1 MVDLESLETFA
12 TAVRTGSFAA
22 AARVLGVTPAMVG
35 RRIQAL
41 ETSYGARLIE
51 RTTRAQR
58 LTESGEAFLVRA
70 EAVLDAARDLEDSMR
85 STPGLLEGRIRM
97 TGPATLGVFALAA
110 ITARFQAAHPAVTV
124 EMVLADRRMDLIS
137 EGFDFGV
144 RIGELQNSAMIAR
157 HVGTYRLVL
166 VAAPSH
172 LAQHG
177 MPETPA
183 ELARARC
190 LINLNMSPRNRW
202 PFIKDGKREVAEVS
216 GGLQI
221 DNGEALRVAALEG
234 AGIAYMPV
242 DLVAGDLA
250 SGRLVRVLTSW
261 DTLTLPIQLVHPSR
275 RVTRR
280 VAVLMETIAAELRH
294 SHPNKPL
301 PA

>member
-22 AARVLGVTPAMVG
+22 AARVLGLTPAMVG

-41 ETSYGARLIE
+41 ETTYGARLIE

-70 EAVLDAARDLEDSMR
+70 EAVLDVARDLEDSMR

-97 TGPATLGVFALAA
+97 TGPATLGVFSLAA

-137 EGFDFGV
+137 EGFDFAV

-157 HVGTYRLVL
+157 QVGTYRLVL

-172 LAQHG
+172 IAQHG
-177 MPETPA
+177 MPTTPA
-183 ELARARC
+183 ELSRARC

-242 DLVAGDLA
+242 DLMADDLA

-261 DTLTLPIQLVHPSR
+261 ETLTMPIQLVHPSR

-280 VAVLMETIAAELRH
+280 VAVLMETIAAELKR
-294 SHPNKPL
+294 SHPNQISL
-301 PA
+301 A

>member
-58 LTESGEAFLVRA
+58 LTESGEAFLTRA

-85 STPGLLEGRIRM
+85 SSPGLLEGRIRM
-97 TGPATLGVFALAA
+97 TGPATLGVFSLAA
-110 ITARFQAAHPAVTV
+110 IAARFQAANPAVTL
-124 EMVLADRRMDLIS
+124 EMMLTDQRVDLIS
-137 EGFDFGV
+137 GGYDFAV

-157 HVGTYRLVL
+157 QVGTYRLLL
-166 VAAPSH
+166 VASPTF
-172 LAQHG
+172 LDLHG
-177 MPETPA
+177 VPTTPREVA
-183 ELARARC
+183 ASRC
-190 LINLNMSPRNRW
+190 LLNLNMSPRNRW
-202 PFIKDGKREVAEVS
+202 PFSKDGRREVAELQ

-221 DNGEALRVAALEG
+221 DNGEALRAALIADAGIGYMPTELVEADVAA
-234 AGIAYMPV
+234 
-242 DLVAGDLA
+242 
-250 SGRLVRVLTSW
+250 GRLVQLLPDW
-261 DTLTLPIQLVHPSR
+261 QTLTLPIQLVHPSR

-280 VAVLMETIAAELRH
+280 VAVLMETIAAELKR
-294 SHPNKPL
+294 SHPN
-301 PA
+301 

>member
-1 MVDLESLETFA
+1 MIEIESLETFA

-22 AARVLGVTPAMVG
+22 AARVLGLTPAMVG

-58 LTESGEAFLVRA
+58 LTESGEAFLARA
-70 EAVLDAARDLEDSMR
+70 EAVLDAARELDDSMR
-85 STPGLLEGRIRM
+85 SAPGLLEGRIRM

-137 EGFDFGV
+137 EGFDFAV
-144 RIGELQNSAMIAR
+144 RIGELQNSTMIAR
-157 HVGTYRLVL
+157 QVGTYRLVL

-172 LAQHG
+172 IAQYG
-177 MPETPA
+177 MPMTPA
-183 ELARARC
+183 ELSRARC

-234 AGIAYMPV
+234 AGIAYMPI
-242 DLVAGDLA
+242 DLTADDLK
-250 SGRLVRVLTSW
+250 SGRLVRVLANW
-261 DTLTLPIQLVHPSR
+261 ETLTLPIQLVHPSR

-280 VAVLMETIAAELRH
+280 VAVLMETIAAELKR
-294 SHPNKPL
+294 SHPN
-301 PA
+301 

>member
-58 LTESGEAFLVRA
+58 LTEAGEAFLARA
-70 EAVLDAARDLEDSMR
+70 EAVLDAARELDDAMR
-85 STPGLLEGRIRM
+85 SAPGLLEGRIRM
-97 TGPATLGVFALAA
+97 TGPATLGVFSLAGMA
-110 ITARFQAAHPAVTV
+110 ARFQAAHPAVTV
-124 EMVLADRRMDLIS
+124 EMVLSDRRMDLIS
-137 EGFDFGV
+137 EGFDFAV

-157 HVGTYRLVL
+157 QVGTYRLL
-166 VAAPSH
+166 LCATPAF
-172 LAQHG
+172 LARHG
-177 MPETPA
+177 MPQAPD
-183 ELARARC
+183 ELAAARC

-202 PFIKDGKREVAEVS
+202 PFSRDGKRVVAEVT

-221 DNGEALRVAALEG
+221 DNGEALRAALLAD
-234 AGIAYMPV
+234 AGIGYMPTE
-242 DLVAGDLA
+242 LVAGDLA
-250 SGRLVRVLTSW
+250 AGRVVRLLPQWETM
-261 DTLTLPIQLVHPSR
+261 TLPIQLLHPSR

-280 VAVLMETIAAELRH
+280 VAALMEAIAAELKR
-294 SHPNKPL
+294 SHPS
-301 PA
+301 